1 MDQRRSETHL
11 EWEASNFFLSQ
22 RCKKSKKK
30 EFFVAIA
37 SLTSCFQPRDNVV
50 VRQLGQE
57 EFMVF
62 HQ

>member
-11 EWEASNFFLSQ
+11 GWEASNFFLSQ

-37 SLTSCFQPRDNVV
+37 SLTSSFQRRDNVV
-50 VRQLGQE
+50 ARQLE
-57 EFMVF
+57 SEDSMVF